1 MSVEFDGILTFI
13 LWILIGTAVF
23 WVPFVFKKIFG
34 WNVDYSPTGHGISG
48 KMGKMT
54 TKIPNQI
61 KVNREIIKSTYEK
74 LEQDVL
80 NNRITKLNVD
90 HTIIPFIYQLE
101 VTLNDL
107 EIHHPVEGYFPKKE
121 RQKDID
127 FLIEYMEKT
136 KKLKQRI
143 N

>member
-1 MSVEFDGILTFI
+1 
-13 LWILIGTAVF
+13 
-23 WVPFVFKKIFG
+23 
-34 WNVDYSPTGHGISG
+34 
-48 KMGKMT
+48 MT
-54 TKIPNQI
+54 TRIPNQI
-61 KVNREIIKSTYEK
+61 KVNREIIKSAYDK

-80 NNRITKLNVD
+80 NNRITQLNVD